1 MKPEPTTPKYIPI
14 PTRIVRIIAIFN
26 IFKRST
32 PRTIPMMKMTIMGMP
47 VGRPNTVSPVIISMI
62 KSHNSPLELRIDDKA
77 VFSPQVNDSFSNY
90 L

>member
-1 MKPEPTTPKYIPI
+1 
-14 PTRIVRIIAIFN
+14 
-26 IFKRST
+26 
-32 PRTIPMMKMTIMGMP
+32 
-47 VGRPNTVSPVIISMI
+47 VIISMI